1 MEGCPSSDAGNA
13 YNPNNGL
20 RYGAVIKALRAQAEA
35 IDRAIARLES
45 LNSPD
50 GAQPAKRRGRKFMGP
65 DERKQ
70 VAERMKRYWA
80 ARRKGKQ

>member
-35 IDRAIARLES
+35 IDRAIDTLS
-45 LNSPD
+45 L
-50 GAQPAKRRGRKFMGP
+50 
-65 DERKQ
+65 
-70 VAERMKRYWA
+70 
-80 ARRKGKQ
+80 